1 MAEKL
6 SELAEQSYL
15 AISKTSPMTEEV
27 KYHAQELLRL
37 TNRKDQDLAQMIELA
52 EPLPEYEILL
62 SIPGIAETTATSI
75 IGELETFVAFSLP
88 IKSMPLSASTC
99 VTMSLGTSLPRNT
112 SPNEGIL
119 MPERFFSSVFTTSLQ
134 LVIPILVISQTF
146 MRNEKD
152 NRKRLPPSHIRLSLY
167 IASSGQCITS

>member
-1 MAEKL
+1 
-6 SELAEQSYL
+6 
-15 AISKTSPMTEEV
+15 MTEEV

-88 IKSMPLSASTC
+88 TKSMPLSVLTSDTMNLAISWLKNISPSVEILTREKFSISAST
-99 VTMSLGTSLPRNT
+99 
-112 SPNEGIL
+112 IL
-119 MPERFFSSVFTTSLQ
+119 LQ
-134 LVIPILVISQTF
+134 LVIPILVISRTF

-152 NRKRLPPSHIRLSLY
+152 NRRRLLPSHIRLSLY

>member
-6 SELAEQSYL
+6 SKLAEQSYL

-88 IKSMPLSASTC
+88 TKSMPLSVLTSD
-99 VTMSLGTSLPRNT
+99 TMNLA
-112 SPNEGIL
+112 
-119 MPERFFSSVFTTSLQ
+119 
-134 LVIPILVISQTF
+134 IS
-146 MRNEKD
+146 
-152 NRKRLPPSHIRLSLY
+152 
-167 IASSGQCITS
+167 